1 MVEVEQ
7 IANKYRLQNYGNLVM
22 SSPPIKEKN
31 KWIFNLKSAYPKII
45 IDDSDPPIRDLY
57 FVNLNNIGKLV
68 YNSEGQLIESTSRDM
83 LVDRIDSYLNIWDN
97 RVEKIIIKASSNN
110 LAFSPTIQYLFNPIR
125 RIISTILLTGKISDL
140 ELTHFPKADRASE
153 WAKMLESLELIERVE
168 YGYKYGDMWTMLYER
183 ANKIRENE
191 KDEFHQLMKY
201 NLLSFTKDTILNHLI
216 LSHTLEENYTFIKD
230 VMNMKGINRVLN
242 VNNLYYKPCIEA
254 EKLLNYR
261 PKTILYN
268 YNKFYPKVQFPLIS
282 STIMELVSIGL
293 FELKNGSLIGN
304 QQRFEKMMEYEPSN
318 QISLPI
324 TDFV

>member
-1 MVEVEQ
+1 MVEVEK
-7 IANKYRLQNYGNLVM
+7 IAHKYRMQNYGNLVM

-68 YNSEGQLIESTSRDM
+68 YNSKGQLIESTSRDI
-83 LVDRIDSYLNIWDN
+83 LVDRIDSYLNIWEN

-110 LAFSPTIQYLFNPIR
+110 LAFSPTIQYLFNPLR
-125 RIISTILLTGKISDL
+125 RIISTILFMGNISDI
-140 ELTHFPKADRASE
+140 ELKHFPRADRASE

-168 YGYKYGDMWTMLYER
+168 YGYKYGNMWTMLLDR
-183 ANKIRENE
+183 ANKIKENE
-191 KDEFHQLMKY
+191 TDEFHQLMKY
-201 NLLSFTKDTILNHLI
+201 KLLSFTKDIILSHLI

-254 EKLLNYR
+254 DKLLSYR

-268 YNKFYPKVQFPLIS
+268 YNKFYSKVQFPLIS
-282 STIMELVSIGL
+282 SAIWELVSIGL
-293 FELKNGSLIGN
+293 FEFKNGMLTGN